1 MAEKPES
8 ASFWKLVRTRN
19 FGLMW
24 GAGGLSAIGDQFDLV
39 AFPWLVLLVTGDPL
53 AVGAVIAV
61 GSVPTVFFMLVGG
74 SMVDRFSPRSIMLAS
89 NVVRVALSAVLA
101 ALVLA
106 ELADLWL
113 IYALAVLKGV
123 ADSFYYPANS
133 AMLPRIVPVGLLRQS
148 NAAVHT
154 TAEISGFI
162 GPTLAGLLIALFSES
177 GDTRGI
183 GMAFAVVALMF
194 LLSSLMLLA
203 MKMDGLESDS
213 TDDDSERRGILSSIG
228 QGIRFVRADRT
239 MFVLFL
245 LIAGVELFVEGPV
258 IVGIPVLAETRLAE
272 GALALGIIMSAYA
285 GGSVVGA
292 VLAGTL
298 PEPKRTLGPTF
309 IALIV
314 LSGILLMPFGFLR
327 MMWLAAGVSLL
338 IGIIGGYTE
347 ILFVS
352 WLQGRTPSAMMGRV
366 MSLVMVSAV
375 GLSPISSAVSGA
387 LIRISLEWVFMGAGA
402 LMALFCLIMGL
413 RREIRD
419 MRMAGGSEDSDQQK

>member
-1 MAEKPES
+1 MDTNPES
-8 ASFWKLVRTRN
+8 TSFRKLVRTRN
-19 FGLMW
+19 FGLLW

-61 GSVPTVFFMLVGG
+61 GSVPTVVFMLVGG
-74 SMVDRFSPRSIMLAS
+74 SMVDRFSPRSIMLVS
-89 NVVRVALSAVLA
+89 NGVRMSLSATLA
-101 ALVLA
+101 ALILVG
-106 ELADLWL
+106 LADLWL
-113 IYALAVLKGV
+113 IYLFAMLKGV
-123 ADSFYYPANS
+123 ADAFYYPANS
-133 AMLPRIVPVGLLRQS
+133 AMLPRIVPVGMLRQS
-148 NAAVHT
+148 NAVVHT
-154 TAEISGFI
+154 TAEVSGFV
-162 GPTLAGLLIALFSES
+162 GPTLAGGLIALFGGS
-177 GDTRGI
+177 GDSRGI
-183 GMAFAVVALMF
+183 GLAFMVVAFMF

-203 MKMDGLESDS
+203 MRVGSNQSGSANEER
-213 TDDDSERRGILSSIG
+213 SERGILSSIG

-258 IVGIPVLAETRLAE
+258 MVGIPVMSETRLAE
-272 GALALGIIMSAYA
+272 GALALGVIMSAYA
-285 GGSVVGA
+285 GGSVIGA

-298 PEPKRTLGPTF
+298 PEPRRALGPIL

-366 MSLVMVSAV
+366 MSLVMFSAV

-387 LIRISLEWVFMGAGA
+387 LIKISLELVFVGAGA
-402 LMALFCLIMGL
+402 LMALFCLVMGL

-419 MRMAGGSEDSDQQK
+419 MRMAEGTEDSDQ

>member
-1 MAEKPES
+1 MTQNSENT
-8 ASFWKLVRTRN
+8 SFWKLFRTRN
-19 FGLMW
+19 FGLLW

-89 NVVRVALSAVLA
+89 NGVRVVLSAALA
-101 ALVLA
+101 ALVLV

-113 IYALAVLKGV
+113 IYVFAVLKGV

-133 AMLPRIVPVGLLRQS
+133 AMLPRIVPVGMLRQS
-148 NAAVHT
+148 NAVVHT
-154 TAEISGFI
+154 TAEISGFV
-162 GPTLAGLLIALFSES
+162 GPTLAGGLIALFSES
-177 GDTRGI
+177 GDTLGI
-183 GMAFAVVALMF
+183 GLAFAVVAFMF
-194 LLSSLMLLA
+194 LLSSLMLLV
-203 MKMDGLESDS
+203 MRMDGGDS
-213 TDDDSERRGILSSIG
+213 NSGDDEGSERGILSSIG
-228 QGIRFVRADRT
+228 QGIRFVCADRT

-258 IVGIPVLAETRLAE
+258 IVGIPVLAETRLTE

-298 PEPKRTLGPTF
+298 PDPKRTLGPIF

-402 LMALFCLIMGL
+402 LMAVFCLIMGF

-419 MRMAGGSEDSDQQK
+419 MRMTGSVGDTGQ

>member
-1 MAEKPES
+1 MTENSENT
-8 ASFWKLVRTRN
+8 SFWKLVRTRN

-39 AFPWLVLLVTGDPL
+39 AFPWLVLLITGDPL

-89 NVVRVALSAVLA
+89 NVVRVALSAALA
-101 ALVLA
+101 ALVLT

-183 GMAFAVVALMF
+183 GMGFAVVALMF

-203 MKMDGLESDS
+203 MRMDGLESDS
-213 TDDDSERRGILSSIG
+213 TDDDSDGRGILSSIG

-239 MFVLFL
+239 MFFLFI

-285 GGSVVGA
+285 GGSVIGA

-298 PEPKRTLGPTF
+298 PEPKRTLGPTL

-327 MMWLAAGVSLL
+327 MMWIAAGVSLL

-419 MRMAGGSEDSDQQK
+419 MRMAEGAEDSDHQK

>member
-1 MAEKPES
+1 M
-8 ASFWKLVRTRN
+8 
-19 FGLMW
+19 
-24 GAGGLSAIGDQFDLV
+24 

-61 GSVPTVFFMLVGG
+61 GSVPSVFFMLVGG

-89 NVVRVALSAVLA
+89 NGSRFVLSAALA
-101 ALVLA
+101 ALVMA

-113 IYALAVLKGV
+113 IYVFAILKGV

-133 AMLPRIVPVGLLRQS
+133 AMLPRIVPVGMLRQS
-148 NAAVHT
+148 NAVVHT
-154 TAEISGFI
+154 TAEISGFV
-162 GPTLAGLLIALFSES
+162 GPTLAGGLIALFSGS

-183 GMAFAVVALMF
+183 GLAFVVVAFMF
-194 LLSSLMLLA
+194 LLSSLMLL
-203 MKMDGLESDS
+203 MMRMYGGDSDAG
-213 TDDDSERRGILSSIG
+213 DDEGSERGILSSIG
-228 QGIRFVRADRT
+228 QGIRFVRSDGT

-258 IVGIPVLAETRLAE
+258 IVGIPVMAETRLTE
-272 GALALGIIMSAYA
+272 GALALGVIMSAYA

-298 PEPKRTLGPTF
+298 PVPKRTPGPTF

-352 WLQGRTPSAMMGRV
+352 WLQGRTPSVMMGRV

-402 LMALFCLIMGL
+402 LMALFCLVMGL

-419 MRMAGGSEDSDQQK
+419 MRMVGSAEDSGR